1 MKEEWQTME
10 ELGKQWSSQKDEGRV
25 ADNGRAG
32 KTMEQSEG

>member
-1 MKEEWQTME
+1 MKEETME

-25 ADNGRAG
+25 VDNGRAG